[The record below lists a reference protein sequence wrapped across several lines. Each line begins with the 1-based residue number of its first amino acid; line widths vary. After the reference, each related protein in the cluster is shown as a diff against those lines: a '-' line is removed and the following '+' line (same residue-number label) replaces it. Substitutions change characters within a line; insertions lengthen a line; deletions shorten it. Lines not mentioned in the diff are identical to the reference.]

1 MIETELSEKQRLLLW
16 RLAVAG
22 GGMWLSEIAGGL
34 SGKPLRDGLIR
45 SRLISEEKQEKKVPG
60 KRTTRPLFIILED
73 RGWAWLS
80 DHMDL
85 PIWRSNTASDVLQ
98 GLVSQLRAYMDRQQI
113 ALGELLSNTQ
123 AASHA
128 AGISDHQDAIVNAA
142 ADTPRADTPRAETP
156 RADTPRADTPRAE
169 IPRADTAVV
178 RQEIAATYAR
188 LASKQSN
195 SRVRLAAIR
204 HELSEFAREDVDVAL
219 RAMLN
224 DGEIVLNRLD
234 NPAEITLE
242 DEAAM
247 IKTSLGD
254 PRHIMHMELPVG
266 SLY

>member
-156 RADTPRADTPRAE
+156 RATTPRAE
-169 IPRADTAVV
+169 TAVV

>member
-85 PIWRSNTASDVLQ
+85 PIWKSNTASDVLQ

-142 ADTPRADTPRAETP
+142 
-156 RADTPRADTPRAE
+156 ADTPRADTPRAE

>member
-1 MIETELSEKQRLLLW
+1 MCLY
-16 RLAVAG
+16 
-22 GGMWLSEIAGGL
+22 EIAVGL

-142 ADTPRADTPRAETP
+142 ADTPRADTPRAE
-156 RADTPRADTPRAE
+156 

>member
-156 RADTPRADTPRAE
+156 RADT
-169 IPRADTAVV
+169 AVV